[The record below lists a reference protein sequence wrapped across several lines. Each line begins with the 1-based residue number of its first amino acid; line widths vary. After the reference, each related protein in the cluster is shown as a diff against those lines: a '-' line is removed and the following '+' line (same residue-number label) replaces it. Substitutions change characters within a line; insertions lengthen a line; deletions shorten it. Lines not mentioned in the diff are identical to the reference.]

1 MDICHPDRV
10 KLMETIIG
18 IVPGMSFEYALEAAC
33 GDGRLSKDF
42 LVKKFKN
49 VDLFDIDQDSIDVVK
64 KWAD

>member
-33 GDGRLSKDF
+33 GDGRLSKDL

-49 VDLFDIDQDSIDVVK
+49 VDLFDIDEDSIDIVK
-64 KWAD
+64 KWAT